1 MKFCIIYKYTTTKN
15 KFQLEKD
22 LEQLSSILNDMG
34 HDSFIFDRDI
44 KNWQNIE
51 IPREESSKMVFSAM
65 AECDG
70 VIAYVNHN
78 ELSEGMAMEAGYAK
92 ALNKKVIMAV
102 KEGASSPR
110 IRSICDLYIEFE
122 YVGDLEKGLEDYL
135 NSAFAVSQ

>member
-1 MKFCIIYKYTTTKN
+1 MKFCIIYKYQTTKN
-15 KFQLEKD
+15 KYQLEKD
-22 LEQLSSILNDMG
+22 LEQLSSILSDMG

-70 VIAYVNHN
+70 VIAYISHS

-92 ALNKKVIMAV
+92 ALNKKLIMVV

-110 IRSICDLYIEFE
+110 IRSVCDLYIEFDE
-122 YVGDLEKGLEDYL
+122 VGDLEKGLDDYL

>member
-1 MKFCIIYKYTTTKN
+1 MNFSIIYKYTTTRD

-22 LEQLSSILNDMG
+22 LEQISSILSDLG
-34 HDSFIFDRDI
+34 HETFIFDRDI

-51 IPREESSKMVFSAM
+51 IPREESSKMVFSTM
-65 AECDG
+65 QGCDG
-70 VIAYVNHN
+70 VIAYVNHD

-92 ALNKKVIMAV
+92 ALNKKLILAV

-110 IRSICDLYIEFE
+110 IRSICDAYIEFE
-122 YVGDLEKGLEDYL
+122 DLQDLKSKLEDYL

>member
-1 MKFCIIYKYTTTKN
+1 MKFCIIYKYQTTKN
-15 KFQLEKD
+15 KYQLEKD
-22 LEQLSSILNDMG
+22 LEQLSSILSDMG
-34 HDSFIFDRDI
+34 HDTFIFDRDI

-65 AECDG
+65 ADCDG
-70 VIAYVNHN
+70 IIAYVNHS

-92 ALNKKVIMAV
+92 ALNKKLIMVV

-110 IRSICDLYIEFE
+110 IRSVCDLYIEFE
-122 YVGDLEKGLEDYL
+122 DIGDLESSLSDYL

>member
-15 KFQLEKD
+15 KYQLEKD
-22 LEQLSSILNDMG
+22 LEQLSSILSDMG

-70 VIAYVNHN
+70 VIAYISHS

-92 ALNKKVIMAV
+92 ALNKKLIMVV

-110 IRSICDLYIEFE
+110 IRSVCDLYIEFDE
-122 YVGDLEKGLEDYL
+122 VGDLEKGLDDYL

>member
-34 HDSFIFDRDI
+34 HDTFIFDRDI

-70 VIAYVNHN
+70 VIAYVNHS
-78 ELSEGMAMEAGYAK
+78 ELSEGMAMEVGYAK
-92 ALNKKVIMAV
+92 ALNKKLIMVV
-102 KEGASSPR
+102 KEGSSSPR
-110 IRSICDLYIEFE
+110 IRSVCDLYIEFE
-122 YVGDLEKGLEDYL
+122 DMSDLESLLSDHL

>member
-1 MKFCIIYKYTTTKN
+1 MKFCIIYKYQTTKN
-15 KFQLEKD
+15 KYQLEKD
-22 LEQLSSILNDMG
+22 LEQLSSILSDMG
-34 HDSFIFDRDI
+34 HDTFIFDRDI

-70 VIAYVNHN
+70 VIAYISHS

-92 ALNKKVIMAV
+92 ALNKKLIMVV

-110 IRSICDLYIEFE
+110 IRSVCDLYIEFDE
-122 YVGDLEKGLEDYL
+122 VGDLEKGLDDYL

>member
-1 MKFCIIYKYTTTKN
+1 MKFCIIYKYQTTKN
-15 KFQLEKD
+15 KYQLEKD
-22 LEQLSSILNDMG
+22 LEQLSSILSDMG

-65 AECDG
+65 ADCDG
-70 VIAYVNHN
+70 VIAYVNHS

-92 ALNKKVIMAV
+92 ALNKKLIMVV

-110 IRSICDLYIEFE
+110 IRSVCDLYIEFE
-122 YVGDLEKGLEDYL
+122 DIGDLESSLSDYL

>member
-1 MKFCIIYKYTTTKN
+1 MKFCIIYKYQTTKN
-15 KFQLEKD
+15 KYQLEKD
-22 LEQLSSILNDMG
+22 LEQLSSILSDMG

-70 VIAYVNHN
+70 VIAYVNHS

-92 ALNKKVIMAV
+92 ALNKKLIMVV

-110 IRSICDLYIEFE
+110 IRSVCDLYIEFE
-122 YVGDLEKGLEDYL
+122 DVGDLESSLSDYL